1 MRIPLKYETPVIK
14 VIDIRLESF
23 ICQSAGAGFD
33 PGSNLDPGE
42 GDENNLS

>member
-1 MRIPLKYETPVIK
+1 MKKLLKYETPAVK
-14 VIDIRLESF
+14 VIEIRVESF
-23 ICQSAGAGFD
+23 ICQSAGGGFD